1 MCTPSPTG
9 RLGQRRGMT
18 LIEVIVVIALLAVV
32 IGGLAVSFGAFS
44 DAKLNSTAGT
54 MKGAMRY
61 LYNLAIV
68 NDRPYR
74 LVVDM
79 DNRRYW
85 GESLMDNDP
94 CKWFLE
100 EPDDEKIRQSQDY
113 ARTEGDDE
121 RAQTRTNFVQSKESL
136 LAPRDLPK
144 GVHVTGVLTE
154 NLSEKVSAG
163 MVAIHFFPSGRAE
176 KAYIW
181 LGVGDPESED
191 GVDERL
197 TLDLESLMGRVTKHG
212 DSLSES
218 SFYEEQRL

>member
-1 MCTPSPTG
+1 
-9 RLGQRRGMT
+9 MT
-18 LIEVIVVIALLAVV
+18 LIEVVVVIAVMGVV
-32 IGGLAVSFGAFS
+32 IGAMAVSFGAFS
-44 DAKLNSTAGT
+44 DAKLTSTAGT

-68 NDRPYR
+68 NNRPYR

-85 GESLMDNDP
+85 GEALMENDP

-100 EPDDEKIRQSQDY
+100 EPDEEKQQKAKDY
-113 ARTEGDDE
+113 ARTKGDDE
-121 RAQTRTNFVQSKESL
+121 RAETRSNFVQTKESL
-136 LAPRDLPK
+136 LEPRALPK

-154 NLSEKVSAG
+154 NLSEKISSG

-181 LGVGDPESED
+181 LGVGDPDGES
-191 GVDERL
+191 GVEERI
-197 TLDLESLMGRVTKHG
+197 TLDLEGLMGRVTKHG
-212 DSLSES
+212 EVLSES
-218 SFYEEQRL
+218 SFHEEQRL

>member
-1 MCTPSPTG
+1 MGKPSPIG
-9 RLGQRRGMT
+9 RASNRRGMT
-18 LIEVIVVIALLAVV
+18 LIEVIVVIAVMAVV
-32 IGGLAVSFGAFS
+32 IGAFAVSFGAFS

-85 GESLMDNDP
+85 GESLMENDP
-94 CKWFLE
+94 CQWFLE
-100 EPDDEKIRQSQDY
+100 EPDDEKMKKSRDY
-113 ARTEGDDE
+113 ARTEADDA
-121 RAQTRTNFVQSKESL
+121 RAKTRSNFVQSKESL
-136 LAPRDLPK
+136 LAPRELPK

-154 NLSEKVSAG
+154 NLTEKVSAG

-181 LGVGDPESED
+181 LGVGDPEGES

-197 TLDLESLMGRVTKHG
+197 TLDLEGLMGRVTKHG
-212 DSLSES
+212 DALNES